1 MSVFAHFGRH
11 WENNLWPDLR
21 DQSLTQTRA
30 EGVGMK
36 GMLVRLACRTVKKG
50 PISEKSDFYQSE
62 WVISRSL

>member
-1 MSVFAHFGRH
+1 MTR
-11 WENNLWPDLR
+11 LTRPK
-21 DQSLTQTRA
+21 LTQTRA

-62 WVISRSL
+62 